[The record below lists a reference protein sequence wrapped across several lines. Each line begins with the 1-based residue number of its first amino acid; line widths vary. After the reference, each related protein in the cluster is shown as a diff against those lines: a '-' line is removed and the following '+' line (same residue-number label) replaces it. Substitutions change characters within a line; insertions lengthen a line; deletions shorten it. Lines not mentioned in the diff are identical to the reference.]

1 MNKQNRRNAPD
12 VDTLIEAIH
21 KKLVANRSVL
31 EKSLHYGRLNW
42 RTGKKSGQIEIDL
55 EPKL

>member
-1 MNKQNRRNAPD
+1 MQNRQNAPD
-12 VDTLIEAIH
+12 VDSLIDAIH

-42 RTGKKSGQIEIDL
+42 RTEKKSGQIEIDL